1 MKHFFVNFFLRINML
16 TGYYQ
21 KKEDLQKASRSFWRK
36 KIKKRQYT
44 REQYKNLSE
53 KKSTEKVNM
62 FASGMK
68 IFLKIK
74 TKVSWV

>member
-1 MKHFFVNFFLRINML
+1 MKHFFVNFFLCINML
-16 TGYYQ
+16 AGYYQ
-21 KKEDLQKASRSFWRK
+21 KKEDLQKVSRSFWRK
-36 KIKKRQYT
+36 KIKKRQYN

-74 TKVSWV
+74 TKVS